1 MICVAA
7 VLVVGDRLAAWLRP
21 RRWPLVVA
29 RLRAIVVRNPL
40 PVRRP
45 GRARGRRLAPIT
57 VAVVPL
63 LALTAVIGPAARATA
78 RRPMAPLVVR
88 TDDGAVRGMVSGG
101 AREFLGIPYAAPP
114 VGRLRWRPPQPV
126 ARWQGI
132 RDATRAGSSCAQPG
146 GVLLSDPT
154 ASDTE
159 NCLYLNVYTPVAA
172 GTGQLPVM
180 VWIHG
185 GGFTGGAGSLYDG
198 AVLAAR
204 EHVIV
209 VTINYRLGIF
219 GFMALPSLD
228 KEGGPDS
235 SGDYGLMD
243 QQAALRWV
251 QRNAAA
257 FGGSRHDVTIVG
269 QSAGGLSVCDNM
281 ASPTAAGL
289 FVHAIAES
297 GCLMPMPSRQATEQ
311 RDEALAASLDCTD
324 AATAAECL
332 RAKPAAELVAAE
344 GTSPVPSLGWGPV
357 PGNRILPVLPAVA
370 FTTGHYI
377 HVPLLQG
384 TNADEGRFLVGFEF
398 DAQGKPLTA
407 AQYPAAVQAL
417 FGASLTPQI
426 LAHYPLSAA
435 YPSPDLAL
443 AAVETDGGVSCPAL
457 QADDLL
463 PASGV
468 YGYEFADPDPPDPFG
483 ATFSFPLGS
492 AHSTEIEYLFQTMP
506 DIGVTPRPDNITPP
520 FTAAQFALSDQIMG
534 YWARFAAT
542 GDPNGDGAPLWPAFT
557 PAQHQIQELAPAG
570 TAPQTGFAAEHQCTF
585 WDSTGA

>member
-1 MICVAA
+1 MARVLAA
-7 VLVVGDRLAAWLRP
+7 VVL
-21 RRWPLVVA
+21 
-29 RLRAIVVRNPL
+29 NPL
-40 PVRRP
+40 LARRP
-45 GRARGRRLAPIT
+45 GRARSRRLAPVA

-63 LALTAVIGPAARATA
+63 LALTAVAGPAAQAAAGRA
-78 RRPMAPLVVR
+78 MAPLVVR
-88 TDDGAVRGMVSGG
+88 TDGGAVRGMVSGG
-101 AREFLGIPYAAPP
+101 AREFLGVPYAAPP
-114 VGRLRWRPPQPV
+114 VGRLRWRPPRPA
-126 ARWQGI
+126 ARWRGI
-132 RDATRAGSSCAQPG
+132 RDAVRAGSSCAQPG

-154 ASDTE
+154 ASDSE
-159 NCLYLNVYTPVAA
+159 NCLYLNVYTPATA
-172 GTGQLPVM
+172 STRPLPVM

-209 VTINYRLGIF
+209 VTVNYRLGIF
-219 GFMALPSLD
+219 GFLALPSLD

-235 SGDYGLMD
+235 SGDYGLLD

-257 FGGSRHDVTIVG
+257 FGGNRHDVTIFG

-311 RDEALAASLDCTD
+311 RDEALAARLGCTD
-324 AATAAECL
+324 AATAAGCL
-332 RAKPAAELVAAE
+332 RAKPTAELVAAE
-344 GTSPVPSLGWGPV
+344 GTSPVPSSGWGPV
-357 PGNRILPVLPAVA
+357 PGNQVLPALPATA

-384 TNADEGRFLVGFEF
+384 STADEGRFLVGFEF

-407 AQYPAAVQAL
+407 AEYPSAVQAL

-426 LAHYPLSAA
+426 LAHYPLSA

-463 PASGV
+463 SASGV

-492 AHSTEIEYLFQTMP
+492 AHSTEIEYVFQTMP
-506 DIGVTPRPDNITPP
+506 NIAVTPRPDNTTPP

-542 GDPNGDGAPLWPAFT
+542 GDPNGDGAPPWPAFT
-557 PAQHQIQELAPAG
+557 PARHQIQELIPAG
-570 TAPQTGFAAEHQCTF
+570 STPQAGFAAEHQCTF
-585 WDSTGA
+585 WHRTGL